1 MLSLSVAPG
10 WKAGGFASWHGTGRA
25 DVLCSCGA
33 RTDLLVTVASKE
45 WDGGSRS
52 WIPAEDRAA
61 SQDMDASTPTQV
73 TVGRWGSM
81 NVFLCRADFTHP
93 PQLIFQG

>member
-1 MLSLSVAPG
+1 MIP
-10 WKAGGFASWHGTGRA
+10 GRA

-52 WIPAEDRAA
+52 WIPLEDLAA
-61 SQDMDASTPTQV
+61 SQEMDANIPTQV
-73 TVGRWGSM
+73 IVGRWGSM
-81 NVFLCRADFTHP
+81 NVFLCQADPTHP
-93 PQLIFQG
+93 PQLSFQG